1 MASDFSPVLK
11 KDFEYIAANMEPD
24 TLLRAMRVG
33 LNAMS
38 RALQR
43 MEAQAIAASQPAA
56 IQPAAR
62 KATRGSLARDLTFI
76 RVRMTKSLRKY
87 PGGYTFTG
95 RDSQPW
101 LPLAY
106 WYEHGITPDRKRR
119 GRDRHPRQN
128 RSSWPAAAKSYGS
141 LAAWAGAHIL
151 MRPIDEDRLHAV
163 MEPKLKKAIE
173 RTFKRYG
180 L

>member
-1 MASDFSPVLK
+1 MASEFSPILK
-11 KDFEYIAANMEPD
+11 KDFEDIAANMEPD

-43 MEAQAIAASQPAA
+43 MEAQAIAASQPVA

-62 KATRGSLARDLTFI
+62 EATRGSLARDRTFI

-87 PGGYTFTG
+87 PQGYTFTG

-101 LPLAY
+101 LPLTY
-106 WYEHGITPDRKRR
+106 WYEHGITPNRKRR
-119 GRDRHPRQN
+119 GRDRHPRQQ
-128 RSSWPAAAKSYGS
+128 RSAWPAPAKSYGS
-141 LAAWAGAHIL
+141 LAAWAGAHVL
-151 MRPIDEDRLHAV
+151 AKPVDESQLQAI
-163 MEPKLKKAIE
+163 MEKELKKAMN
-173 RTFKRYG
+173 RTFAKYG